1 MVAHFFYSLIVAV
14 IVYLIGC
21 AFDKTPDN
29 RYAGIAGIVTFV
41 LVFLG
46 FTAVG

>member
-1 MVAHFFYSLIVAV
+1 MAHFIYSVIVAV

-21 AFDKTPDN
+21 LFDKTPDN
-29 RYAGIAGIVTFV
+29 RYAGVAGLITFV

-46 FTAVG
+46 FAYAG